1 MCSYCQCICK
11 PASGGCVCVLQCF
24 GQNNIWPK
32 VKAKENKKKKQ
43 HEQQQHTHTT
53 TSTRSVGV
61 TNSTQWN
68 CMESVCV
75 CSSESERR
83 VLYVAQQCLLYVRA
97 AVD

>member
-1 MCSYCQCICK
+1 MLAQSVAVRYV
-11 PASGGCVCVLQCF
+11 SVCVLIASVFVSLQVGDVYVCSSVLAK
-24 GQNNIWPK
+24 IIYVWPK

-53 TSTRSVGV
+53 TSTRSVCV

-75 CSSESERR
+75 
-83 VLYVAQQCLLYVRA
+83 L
-97 AVD
+97 